1 MQHSPRQWLV
11 RAIAIALPAV
21 ALAGAASA
29 QSDQRSLVT
38 AATLTFANFKNDP
51 DLTWLQRNLS
61 RAKAVMIAPEI
72 TKAGLIVGGSGGRAV
87 VVARDPKT
95 GKWVGPAFYT
105 LATASLGFQ
114 AGIAVSEM
122 VTLIMTEKGL
132 HSLLAS
138 SFKMGGDAAV
148 AAGPIGAGAQSDLV
162 ADLVSFSRSTGVYG
176 GVNFDG
182 TVVST
187 SDSWNRVYYGKPV
200 SAVDILVRASVHN
213 RQANELLN
221 LVTAAAA
228 AKSTD
233 KK

>member
-1 MQHSPRQWLV
+1 MQRWPRQWLV
-11 RAIAIALPAV
+11 RATAIVLSAA
-21 ALAGAASA
+21 ALAGSAAA

-38 AATLTFANFKNDP
+38 EATLTFAAFKNDP
-51 DLTWLQRNLS
+51 DMNWLQRNLS
-61 RAKAVMIAPEI
+61 RAKAVMIAPDV
-72 TKAGLIVGGSGGRAV
+72 TKAGFILGGSGGRAV
-87 VVARDPKT
+87 VVARNPKT

-122 VTLIMTEKGL
+122 VTLVMTEKGL

-138 SFKMGGDAAV
+138 TFKMGGDAAV
-148 AAGPIGAGAQSDLV
+148 AAGPLGAGAQSDLV

-187 SDSWNRVYYGKPV
+187 SDKWNRLYYGKPV
-200 SAVDILVRASVHN
+200 NAVDILVRGTVHN
-213 RQANELLN
+213 KQANELLN

-228 AKSTD
+228 KSPR
-233 KK
+233 K